1 MKKSSKS
8 QKIAIGMFLDGTS
21 LQIVSLAK
29 DKTELKLIDA
39 QIIELKA
46 RPEPVTVGAPRSAE
60 HLLLDETNG
69 GPIDL
74 TAELNKPNE
83 DIPDIPSESE
93 TESSDDQILQNEL
106 LKLAHKKFKIAI
118 SVAEPE
124 IYYATFATDWG
135 LKDEKLKER
144 IIENL
149 VAEKP
154 TAFDITPEDI
164 RIVPLASGG
173 ILSAVRGSELNMLTL
188 LDKSQRNLGSKMPK
202 ISFIE
207 TAEISLV
214 NLVKANYE
222 FNEDETTTIIY
233 VGQEFSR
240 LIFMEGNNLSSI
252 SQIIEEGIDSPDIAK
267 TIYSRL
273 LLSLDNLHLKN
284 VDNIILTG
292 DADRGNVLPIL
303 RERFSLDI
311 RIDFLKFNT
320 FDFQGIDEVLSR
332 FAVAVGVALRAL
344 EDRDE
349 NFYRMD
355 LLPKEIREKQK
366 IFKLGIWGWMLLI
379 LLPLATFFFTAMT
392 GKLMIDLKN
401 IKDIQKNKQDE
412 LTRLEEPR
420 AQLEIINKKLTDYSN
435 IFSVLDSILVGT
447 KTFSHFLTKV
457 SDVTKKTGK
466 IWITNIVSTSES
478 GVRVEGYSLNRDRIP
493 VFAQLLGRSILNK
506 VEVQEIRERTVYYFE
521 IQAQLEPK

>member
-1 MKKSSKS
+1 
-8 QKIAIGMFLDGTS
+8 KIAM
-21 LQIVSLAK
+21 
-29 DKTELKLIDA
+29 
-39 QIIELKA
+39 
-46 RPEPVTVGAPRSAE
+46 
-60 HLLLDETNG
+60 
-69 GPIDL
+69 
-74 TAELNKPNE
+74 
-83 DIPDIPSESE
+83 
-93 TESSDDQILQNEL
+93 
-106 LKLAHKKFKIAI
+106 

-124 IYYATFATDWG
+124 IYYASFATDWG
-135 LKDEKLKER
+135 LKDQKLKER

-164 RIVPLASGG
+164 RIVPLVNGG
-173 ILSAVRGSELNMLTL
+173 ILSAVRGAELNVLNL
-188 LDKSQRNLGSKMPK
+188 LEKSQRNLGSKMPK

-222 FNEDETTTIIY
+222 FDEDETTAIIY

-240 LIFMEGNNLSSI
+240 LIFMDGKNLSSI

-311 RIDFLKFNT
+311 KIDFLKFST

-332 FAVAVGVALRAL
+332 FAVPVGVALRAL

-349 NFYRMD
+349 NFYQVD

-366 IFKLGIWGWMLLI
+366 IFKLGIWGWLL
-379 LLPLATFFFTAMT
+379 LLFLPLSAFFFTAMT
-392 GKLMIDLKN
+392 GKLFINLKN
-401 IKDIQKNKQDE
+401 IKIIQQNKLDE

-420 AQLEIINKKLTDYSN
+420 AQLEILNKKLAGFSN
-435 IFSVLDSILVGT
+435 IFTVLDSILVGT
-447 KTFSHFLTKV
+447 NTFSHFITKV
-457 SDVTKKTGK
+457 SNVTKNTGK
-466 IWITNIVSTSES
+466 IWVTNIISTSES
-478 GVRVEGYSLNRDRIP
+478 RVRIEGYSLNRDRIP
-493 VFAQLLGRSILNK
+493 IFAQSLGASLLNK
-506 VEVQEIRERTVYYFE
+506 VEVQEIRKRTVYYFE
-521 IQAQLEPK
+521 IQVQLETK